1 MKRISENVCRWLAI
15 KVIFWLLYGLLMIIG
30 ITGNG
35 SVLIAFTKNR
45 RLRSARN
52 IFLLNLIITDLL
64 LCVTAIPVTPW
75 YALTKNWTFG
85 ALMCRLMPLSNSC
98 SVFVTRQVSFHCSL
112 SCSHEEASIFVVQN
126 WSLTAIAIDKF
137 VHIMGPIRAPV
148 SISQAGLVTA
158 FIWVISTVIN
168 IPYLLSYE
176 LVDGAYYVPNNTKPF
191 CGFFCDEINW
201 NGETPRRLY
210 GSTVVLLQ
218 FVIPL
223 IIITYCYARILAKVA
238 SDMIIQNVQFSKSL
252 STAQREKA
260 TNQRKRVNYI
270 LIGIVIAFIGC
281 WFPLTV
287 VNILKDF
294 KLEPKFLL
302 KQPFFWPLVAHV
314 IAMST
319 VIWNPLLFFW
329 LTKKKTKSQMPRFSV
344 SFNAFG
350 TTISRISSMHRKSYT
365 FRYVHKYSSTC
376 SLNRELSRRRN
387 SSKSHLRNGLAN
399 SKNYLTVEMERL
411 I

>member
-1 MKRISENVCRWLAI
+1 MIEVLLRNSYRMIKQQIGKVDIRKIPMNIPINQWLAI

-64 LCVTAIPVTPW
+64 LCVTAIPVTP
-75 YALTKNWTFG
+75 
-85 ALMCRLMPLSNSC
+85 C
-98 SVFVTRQVSFHCSL
+98 
-112 SCSHEEASIFVVQN
+112 

-260 TNQRKRVNYI
+260 TNRRKRVNYI

-287 VNILKDF
+287 VNMLKDF

-350 TTISRISSMHRKSYT
+350 QEDSMIYVVVSRLQAQTRATVYDKQSDWA
-365 FRYVHKYSSTC
+365 V
-376 SLNRELSRRRN
+376 SLY
-387 SSKSHLRNGLAN
+387 HFA
-399 SKNYLTVEMERL
+399 
-411 I
+411 